1 MTIGAIERSDSNNQL
16 ENSVEEVPEN
26 NSNSSDEFAGILS
39 AQQEEQKVEAP
50 PVPDQSLVYRQLL
63 HERSLEIEKL
73 REQLTD
79 SAVR

>member
-39 AQQEEQKVEAP
+39 A
-50 PVPDQSLVYRQLL
+50 
-63 HERSLEIEKL
+63 
-73 REQLTD
+73 
-79 SAVR
+79 